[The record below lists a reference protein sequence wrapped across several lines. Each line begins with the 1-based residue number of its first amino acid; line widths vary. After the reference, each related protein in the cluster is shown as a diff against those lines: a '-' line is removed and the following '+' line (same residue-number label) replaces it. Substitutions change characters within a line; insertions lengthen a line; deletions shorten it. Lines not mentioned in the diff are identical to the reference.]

1 MLNHIQK
8 ILIIKLRAI
17 GDVILS
23 TIVIPNLRQ
32 AFPNAQIDF
41 LTERPAA
48 DVVLGNPLL
57 NHVHILELKKIQSL
71 PFKLRWKEN
80 RKFIRQIRE
89 KKYDLVFDFFGNPRS
104 ALLTWLSR
112 GKIRVGYNWRGRQLA
127 YNRVIKSRAATVH
140 EAEFHLDALRALQIS
155 IVSRE
160 LQFPIDDFSRNF
172 ALEFLNRHNLTNTF
186 LVGINCSGGWAAKRW
201 PLERFAQLADGLVAH
216 YQARI
221 LILWG
226 PKERLDAQKL
236 ASLMKQP
243 ITFAPPTALKQSAAL
258 INNCKLIISNDSGPM
273 HLAAALKVPT
283 VGIFG
288 PTNPRLQGPYGAIHE
303 IARHET
309 LPCLGC
315 NKVKCDHVSCM
326 LKLPVEVV
334 WQAVQRCIQK
344 NHLIN

>member
-48 DVVLGNPLL
+48 DVVLGNPML
-57 NHVHILELKKIQSL
+57 NQVHILELKKIQSL
-71 PFKLRWKEN
+71 PLKLRWKEN
-80 RKFIRQIRE
+80 RKFIHQIKE

-112 GKIRVGYNWRGRQLA
+112 GKIRIGYNWRGRQLA

-140 EAEFHLDALRALQIS
+140 EAEFHLDALRAFKIP

-160 LQFPIDDFSRNF
+160 LQFPIDDFSRLF
-172 ALEFLNRHNLTNTF
+172 ALDFLKQHNITNKF

-201 PLERFAQLADGLVAH
+201 PLVRFAELADRLVVQ
-216 YQARI
+216 YQASI

-226 PKERLDAQKL
+226 PQERLDAQKL

-243 ITFAPPTALKQSAAL
+243 VTLAPPTTLKQSAAL
-258 INNCKLIISNDSGPM
+258 IKNCKLIISNDSGPM

-288 PTNPRLQGPYGAIHE
+288 PTNPKLQGPYGTIHE
-303 IARHET
+303 IARLET

-315 NKVKCDHVSCM
+315 NQVKCDHVSCM
-326 LKLPVEVV
+326 LKLPIEVV
-334 WQAVQRCIQK
+334 WQAVERCIQK
-344 NHLIN
+344 NYIA